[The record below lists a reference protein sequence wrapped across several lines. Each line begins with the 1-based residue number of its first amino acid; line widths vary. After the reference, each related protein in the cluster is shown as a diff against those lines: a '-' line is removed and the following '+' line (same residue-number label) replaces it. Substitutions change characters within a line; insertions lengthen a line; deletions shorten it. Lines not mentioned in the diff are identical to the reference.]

1 MHGVSRAAGGIT
13 VAINAAAGSSPRR
26 RELGL
31 FGEES
36 MDTAPGSA
44 GVISKRQKKKKK
56 KKSRNMV

>member
-44 GVISKRQKKKKK
+44 GVI
-56 KKSRNMV
+56 